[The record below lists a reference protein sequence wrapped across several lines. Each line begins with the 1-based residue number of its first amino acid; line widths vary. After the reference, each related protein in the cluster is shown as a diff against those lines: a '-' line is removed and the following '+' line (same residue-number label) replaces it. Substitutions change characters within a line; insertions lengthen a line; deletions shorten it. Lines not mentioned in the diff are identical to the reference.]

1 MLIMIAAAAV
11 LGIVALGLFLAFIWR
26 RVVPTNMVHIVQ
38 SSKKTV
44 SYGRGREA
52 GNTYYEV
59 PSFIPVFGVT
69 VTQFPES
76 IFDISLR
83 DYEAYDTG
91 RLPFVVDIKAFF
103 RIADS
108 QIAAQRVANFPE
120 LQNQLMGVLQ
130 GAVRGILGN
139 NKLENIMQDRSNL
152 GEQFTKEVNDQ
163 LQEWGVTTAKMI
175 EFMDIRDSAGSQV
188 IQNMMAKEKSR
199 IEKESRVTV
208 ADNIRE
214 AEMKEIEAK
223 REIALTR
230 TQAEQQVGI
239 REAEAAKE
247 VGIAKEKSNQEVQTE
262 AKITTEKVMEVQKV
276 QSVKQAEINKE
287 VAIVKADEDKQVR
300 VVNAEADKQATVIKA
315 QAEKES
321 TVQIADGN
329 LIATKKSAE
338 GIQAEGLAKAEAEKA
353 ILLAPVNAQLTLAKE
368 IGENQSYQAYL
379 IEVRKVEAT
388 EAVGKEMA
396 QAMREADLKV
406 IANSGS
412 VQNGVASLG
421 DIFTPAG
428 GTSIAGM
435 LEALSQTDTGKA
447 LIAGVTSK
455 LGGTP
460 VVDDKAAAKTTRG
473 SKWAAPKE

>member
-1 MLIMIAAAAV
+1 MLMYIIGGGAV
-11 LGIVALGLFLAFIWR
+11 LAVAVLALFLAFIWR

-44 SYGRGREA
+44 SYGRGRDA
-52 GNTYYEV
+52 GNTYYAV
-59 PSFIPVFGVT
+59 PSFIPIFGVT

-108 QIAAQRVANFPE
+108 QIAAQRVANFTE
-120 LQNQLMGVLQ
+120 LQGQLMGVLQ

-139 NKLENIMQDRSNL
+139 DRLENIMQDRSTL
-152 GEQFTKEVNDQ
+152 GEKFTKEVNDQ

-175 EFMDIRDSAGSQV
+175 EFMDIRDTAGSQV

-214 AEMKEIEAK
+214 AEMKEIEAQ

-239 REAEAAKE
+239 RQAEADKQ

-262 AKITTEKVMEVQKV
+262 AKITTERLMEVKKV
-276 QSVKQAEINKE
+276 EEVKAAEIAKD
-287 VAIVKADEDKQVR
+287 VAVVKAEQDKQVQ
-300 VVNAEADKQATVIKA
+300 VVNAD
-315 QAEKES
+315 AEKEA
-321 TVQIADGN
+321 TVRIAEGQ
-329 LIATKKSAE
+329 LSATLKNAE
-338 GIQAEGLAKAEAEKA
+338 GIQAEGAAKAEAEKA
-353 ILLAPVNAQLTLAKE
+353 MLLAPVNAQLTLAKE
-368 IGENQSYQAYL
+368 IGDNEGYQTYL
-379 IEVRKVEAT
+379 ISVRNIEAT
-388 EAVGKEMA
+388 ESVGKEMA
-396 QAMREADLKV
+396 GAIKAADVKI
-406 IANSGS
+406 IANSGD
-412 VQNGVASLG
+412 VQSGIGNLA
-421 DIFTPAG
+421 DIFTPKG
-428 GTSIAGM
+428 GTSIGGM
-435 LEALSQTDTGKA
+435 LEGLVQTDQGKA
-447 LIAGVTSK
+447 LLNGVLTR
-455 LGGTP
+455 LNTEAET
-460 VVDDKAAAKTTRG
+460 VAAK
-473 SKWAAPKE
+473 APKAPKTTK

>member
-1 MLIMIAAAAV
+1 MLIIAGV
-11 LGIVALGLFLAFIWR
+11 VALFTVFTIGLFLAFIWR

-44 SYGRGREA
+44 SYGRGRVD
-52 GNTYYEV
+52 GNTYYAI
-59 PSFIPVFGVT
+59 PSFIPFFGVT
-69 VTQFPES
+69 VTHFPES

-120 LQNQLMGVLQ
+120 LQGQLMGVLQ

-152 GEQFTKEVNDQ
+152 GEMFTKEVNDQ

-175 EFMDIRDSAGSQV
+175 EFMDIRDSNGSQV

-247 VGIAKEKSNQEVQTE
+247 VGIAKEKSNQQVQTE

-276 QSVKQAEINKE
+276 QNVAQAEIDKE
-287 VAIVKADEDKQVR
+287 VAIVKANEQKQVQ
-300 VVNAEADKQATVIKA
+300 VVNAQATKESQIIKA
-315 QAEKES
+315 DAEKES
-321 TVQIADGN
+321 TVRIADGN
-329 LIATKKSAE
+329 LQATLKQSE

-435 LEALSQTDTGKA
+435 LEALAQTDQGKA
-447 LIAGVTSK
+447 LIGGITSK

-460 VVDDKAAAKTTRG
+460 VDATP
-473 SKWAAPKE
+473 APKRKGKWVAPEA

>member
-1 MLIMIAAAAV
+1 MLMYSIIGVAV
-11 LGIVALGLFLAFIWR
+11 LAILGVSLFLAFIWR

-44 SYGRGREA
+44 SYGRGRDA
-52 GNTYYEV
+52 GNTYYAI
-59 PSFIPVFGVT
+59 PAFIPVFGVT

-76 IFDISLR
+76 IFDISLKN
-83 DYEAYDTG
+83 YEAYDTG
-91 RLPFVVDIKAFF
+91 RLPFVVDVKAFF

-108 QIAAQRVANFPE
+108 QIAAQRVANFME
-120 LQNQLMGVLQ
+120 LQGQLEGVLQ
-130 GAVRGILGN
+130 GAIRGILGN
-139 NKLENIMQDRSNL
+139 DRLENIMQDRSTL
-152 GEQFTKEVNDQ
+152 GEKFTKEVNDQ

-175 EFMDIRDSAGSQV
+175 EFMDIRDTSGSQV

-239 REAEAAKE
+239 RQAESEKN
-247 VGIAKEKSNQEVQTE
+247 VGIAKEKSNQEIQTE
-262 AKITTEKVMEVQKV
+262 AKITTERLMEVKKV
-276 QSVKQAEINKE
+276 EDVKAAEIAKE
-287 VAIVKADEDKQVR
+287 VAVVRAQQDKEVQ
-300 VVNAEADKQATVIKA
+300 VVNAE
-315 QAEKES
+315 AEKES
-321 TVQIADGN
+321 TVRIATGKLD
-329 LIATKKSAE
+329 ATKKDAE
-338 GIQAEGLAKAEAEKA
+338 GIQAVGNAKAEAEKA
-353 ILLAPVNAQLTLAKE
+353 MLLAPVNAQLTLAKE
-368 IGENQSYQAYL
+368 IGENQAYQTYL

-388 EAVGKEMA
+388 ESVGKEMA
-396 QAMREADLKV
+396 VAMSKADLKV

-435 LEALSQTDTGKA
+435 LEALAQTDQGKA
-447 LIAGVTSK
+447 LVEGVTAK
-455 LGGTP
+455 LS
-460 VVDDKAAAKTTRG
+460 AAKPAKKA
-473 SKWAAPKE
+473 S

>member
-1 MLIMIAAAAV
+1 MIMYLIIGAIALSFITIA
-11 LGIVALGLFLAFIWR
+11 LFLTFIWR

-44 SYGRGREA
+44 SYGRGRDA
-52 GNTYYEV
+52 GNTYYAI
-59 PSFIPVFGVT
+59 PSFIPFFGVT

-76 IFDISLR
+76 IFDISLS

-108 QIAAQRVANFPE
+108 QIAAQRVANFTE
-120 LQNQLMGVLQ
+120 LQGQLKGVLQ

-152 GEQFTKEVNDQ
+152 GEMFTKEVNDQ

-175 EFMDIRDSAGSQV
+175 EFMDIRDSSGSQV

-214 AEMKEIEAK
+214 AEMKEIEAQ

-239 REAEAAKE
+239 RQAEADKE

-262 AKITTEKVMEVQKV
+262 AKITTEKLMEVKKV
-276 QSVKQAEINKE
+276 EEIKAAEIAKDVAVVKAQQDKE
-287 VAIVKADEDKQVR
+287 VQV
-300 VVNAEADKQATVIKA
+300 VTAE
-315 QAEKES
+315 AEKES
-321 TVQIADGN
+321 TVRIAEGQ
-329 LIATKKSAE
+329 LSATLKNAE
-338 GIQAEGLAKAEAEKA
+338 GIQAEGAAKAEAEKA
-353 ILLAPVNAQLTLAKE
+353 MLLAPVNAQLTLAKE
-368 IGENQSYQAYL
+368 IGDNEGYQTYL
-379 IEVRKVEAT
+379 ISVRNIEAT

-396 QAMREADLKV
+396 GAIKAADVKI
-406 IANSGS
+406 IANSGD
-412 VQNGVASLG
+412 VQSGIGNLA
-421 DIFTPAG
+421 DIFTPKG
-428 GTSIAGM
+428 GTSIGGM
-435 LEALSQTDTGKA
+435 LEGLVQTEQGKA
-447 LIAGVTSK
+447 LVNGVLTR
-455 LGGTP
+455 LNAEPEAAT
-460 VVDDKAAAKTTRG
+460 VVAR
-473 SKWAAPKE
+473 APKAPKATK

>member
-1 MLIMIAAAAV
+1 MNPLMLAGGAAV
-11 LGIVALGLFLAFIWR
+11 LAILGLTLFLAFIWR

-38 SSKKTV
+38 SSKNTI

-52 GNTYYEV
+52 GNTYYEI
-59 PSFIPVFGVT
+59 PSFIPFFGVT

-76 IFDISLR
+76 IFDISLK

-108 QIAAQRVANFPE
+108 QIAAQRVANFGE

-139 NKLENIMQDRSNL
+139 NRLENIMQDRSNL

-163 LQEWGVTTAKMI
+163 LQEWGVMTAKMI
-175 EFMDIRDSAGSQV
+175 EFMDIRDSSGSQV
-188 IQNMMAKEKSR
+188 IANMMAKEKSR

-239 REAEAAKE
+239 RQAEAEKE

-262 AKITTEKVMEVQKV
+262 AKITTERVMEVKKV
-276 QSVKQAEINKE
+276 EDVKSAEIAKE
-287 VAIVKADEDKQVR
+287 VAIVKAEQDKQVQ
-300 VVNAEADKQATVIKA
+300 VVNAD
-315 QAEKES
+315 AEKES
-321 TVQIADGN
+321 TIRIAAGKLD
-329 LIATKKSAE
+329 ATKKDAE
-338 GIQAEGLAKAEAEKA
+338 GIQAVGSAKAEAEKA
-353 ILLAPVNAQLTLAKE
+353 MLLAPVNAQLTLAKE

-396 QAMREADLKV
+396 VAMSKADLKV

-435 LEALSQTDTGKA
+435 LEALAQTDQGKA
-447 LIAGVTSK
+447 LVEGVTAK
-455 LGGTP
+455 LGATP
-460 VVDDKAAAKTTRG
+460 AAAKPA
-473 SKWAAPKE
+473 KK

>member
-1 MLIMIAAAAV
+1 MNPLILAGGAAV
-11 LGIVALGLFLAFIWR
+11 LALIGISLFLAFIWR

-38 SSKKTV
+38 SSKSTV
-44 SYGRGREA
+44 SYGRGRDA
-52 GNTYYEV
+52 GNTYYEI
-59 PSFIPVFGVT
+59 PSFIPFFGVT

-76 IFDISLR
+76 IFDISLK

-108 QIAAQRVANFPE
+108 QIAAQRVANFGE

-139 NKLENIMQDRSNL
+139 NRLENIMQDRSNL

-175 EFMDIRDSAGSQV
+175 EFMDIRDSNGSQV

-239 REAEAAKE
+239 RQAEAEKE

-262 AKITTEKVMEVQKV
+262 AKITTERVMEVKKV
-276 QSVKQAEINKE
+276 EEVKAAEIAKE
-287 VAIVKADEDKQVR
+287 VAVVKAEQDKQVQ
-300 VVNAEADKQATVIKA
+300 VVNAEAEKEATVR
-315 QAEKES
+315 
-321 TVQIADGN
+321 IATGKLD
-329 LIATKKSAE
+329 ATKKDAE
-338 GIQAEGLAKAEAEKA
+338 GIAAVGTAKAEAEKQM
-353 ILLAPVNAQLTLAKE
+353 LLAPVNAQITLANE
-368 IGENQSYQAYL
+368 IGSNEGYQAYL

-388 EAVGKEMA
+388 EVVGKEMA
-396 QAMREADLKV
+396 AAMAKADLKV

-435 LEALSQTDTGKA
+435 LEALAQTDQGKA
-447 LIAGVTSK
+447 LVEGVTAK
-455 LGGTP
+455 LGATP
-460 VVDDKAAAKTTRG
+460 AAAKPA
-473 SKWAAPKE
+473 KK

>member
-1 MLIMIAAAAV
+1 MNPLIIAGSIAV
-11 LGIVALGLFLAFIWR
+11 LAILGVALFLAFIWR

-52 GNTYYEV
+52 GNTYYAV
-59 PSFIPVFGVT
+59 PSFIPIFGVT
-69 VTQFPES
+69 VTHFPES

-108 QIAAQRVANFPE
+108 QIAAQRVANFTE
-120 LQNQLMGVLQ
+120 LQGQLMGVLQ

-152 GEQFTKEVNDQ
+152 GEMFTKEVNDQ

-175 EFMDIRDSAGSQV
+175 EFMDIRDSNGSQV

-239 REAEAAKE
+239 RQAEAEKE

-262 AKITTEKVMEVQKV
+262 AKITTERVMEVKKV
-276 QSVKQAEINKE
+276 EDVKSAEIAKE
-287 VAIVKADEDKQVR
+287 VAVVKAQQDKEVQ
-300 VVNAEADKQATVIKA
+300 VVNAD
-315 QAEKES
+315 AEKEA
-321 TVQIADGN
+321 TVRIATGKLD
-329 LIATKKSAE
+329 ATKKDAE
-338 GIQAEGLAKAEAEKA
+338 GIQAVGNAKAEAEKA
-353 ILLAPVNAQLTLAKE
+353 MLLAPVNAQLTLAKE
-368 IGENQSYQAYL
+368 IGENQAYQTYL

-388 EAVGKEMA
+388 ESVGKEMA
-396 QAMREADLKV
+396 VAMSKADLKV

-435 LEALSQTDTGKA
+435 LEALAQTEQGKA
-447 LIAGVTSK
+447 LVAGVTTK
-455 LGGTP
+455 LSGETT
-460 VVDDKAAAKTTRG
+460 KTT
-473 SKWAAPKE
+473 KK

>member
-1 MLIMIAAAAV
+1 MNIIIMMIAAGAATFFT
-11 LGIVALGLFLAFIWR
+11 FLLLLAVIWR

-38 SSKKTV
+38 STKKTV

-52 GNTYYEV
+52 GNTYYAI
-59 PSFIPVFGVT
+59 PSFIPFFGIT

-108 QIAAQRVANFPE
+108 QIAAQRVANFQE
-120 LQNQLMGVLQ
+120 LQGQLMGVLQ

-139 NKLENIMQDRSNL
+139 DRLENIMQDRSTL
-152 GEQFTKEVNDQ
+152 GEKFTKEVNDQ

-239 REAEAAKE
+239 RQAEADKE
-247 VGIAKEKSNQEVQTE
+247 VGIAKEKSHQEVQTE
-262 AKITTEKVMEVQKV
+262 AKITTERVMEVKKV
-276 QSVKQAEINKE
+276 EEVKSAEIAKE
-287 VAIVKADEDKQVR
+287 VAVVRAEQDKQVQ
-300 VVNAEADKQATVIKA
+300 VVNAD
-315 QAEKES
+315 AEKES
-321 TVQIADGN
+321 TVRIATGKLD
-329 LIATKKSAE
+329 ATKKDAE
-338 GIQAEGLAKAEAEKA
+338 GIAAIGTAKAEAERQM
-353 ILLAPVNAQLTLAKE
+353 LLAPVNAQITLATE
-368 IGENQSYQAYL
+368 IGSNDGYQAYL
-379 IEVRKVEAT
+379 IEVRKVEAS
-388 EAVGKEMA
+388 EVVGKEMA
-396 QAMREADLKV
+396 MAMAKADLKV

-421 DIFTPAG
+421 DIFSPAG

-435 LEALSQTDTGKA
+435 IEALSQTDQGKA
-447 LIAGVTSK
+447 LVDGVVTK
-455 LGGTP
+455 LNTAP
-460 VVDDKAAAKTTRG
+460 TKKA
-473 SKWAAPKE
+473 

>member
-1 MLIMIAAAAV
+1 MLMYVIAGA
-11 LGIVALGLFLAFIWR
+11 VALTLFAVALFLAFIWR

-44 SYGRGREA
+44 SYGRGRDA
-52 GNTYYEV
+52 GNTYYAI
-59 PSFIPVFGVT
+59 PSFIPFFGVT

-108 QIAAQRVANFPE
+108 QIAAQRVANFTE
-120 LQNQLMGVLQ
+120 LQGQLMGVLQ

-152 GEQFTKEVNDQ
+152 GEMFTKEVNDQ

-214 AEMKEIEAK
+214 AEMKEIEAQ

-239 REAEAAKE
+239 RQAEADKE
-247 VGIAKEKSNQEVQTE
+247 VGIAKEKSNQEVQSE
-262 AKITTEKVMEVQKV
+262 AKITTEKLMEVKKV
-276 QSVKQAEINKE
+276 EEIKAAEIARD
-287 VAIVKADEDKQVR
+287 VAVVKAEQDKQVQ
-300 VVNAEADKQATVIKA
+300 VVTAD
-315 QAEKES
+315 AEKEA
-321 TVQIADGN
+321 TVRIAEGQ
-329 LIATKKSAE
+329 LSATLKNAE
-338 GIQAEGLAKAEAEKA
+338 GIQAEGAAKAEAEKA
-353 ILLAPVNAQLTLAKE
+353 MLLAPVNAQLTLAKE
-368 IGENQSYQAYL
+368 IGDNEGYQTYL
-379 IEVRKVEAT
+379 ISVRNIEAT

-396 QAMREADLKV
+396 GAIKAADVKI
-406 IANSGS
+406 IANSGD
-412 VQNGVASLG
+412 VQSGVGNLA
-421 DIFTPAG
+421 DIFTPKG
-428 GTSIAGM
+428 GTSIGGM
-435 LEALSQTDTGKA
+435 LEGLVQTEQGKA
-447 LIAGVTSK
+447 LVNSVLTRLNNEPETATVAAK
-455 LGGTP
+455 AP
-460 VVDDKAAAKTTRG
+460 KPAKAAK
-473 SKWAAPKE
+473 

>member
-11 LGIVALGLFLAFIWR
+11 LGLLTLALFLAFIWR

-44 SYGRGREA
+44 SYGRGRA
-52 GNTYYEV
+52 DGNTYYEI
-59 PSFIPVFGVT
+59 PSFIPIFGVT

-108 QIAAQRVANFPE
+108 QIAAQRVANFTE
-120 LQNQLMGVLQ
+120 LQGQLMGVLQ

-152 GEQFTKEVNDQ
+152 GEMFTKEVNDQ

-175 EFMDIRDSAGSQV
+175 EFMDIRDSNGSQV

-247 VGIAKEKSNQEVQTE
+247 VGIAKEKSNQQVQTE

-276 QSVKQAEINKE
+276 QSVKQAEIDKE
-287 VAIVKADEDKQVR
+287 VAIVKADEQKQVQ
-300 VVNAEADKQATVIKA
+300 VVSAQATKEAQIIKA

-329 LIATKKSAE
+329 LQATLKQAE

-396 QAMREADLKV
+396 QAMKEADLKV

-460 VVDDKAAAKTTRG
+460 VDDKAAAKTTKG
-473 SKWAAPKE
+473 SKWAAKE

>member
-1 MLIMIAAAAV
+1 MIYAIAALAV
-11 LGIVALGLFLAFIWR
+11 VGVLLGLGLFFALLFR

-38 SSKKTV
+38 SSKKTI

-52 GNTYYEV
+52 GNTYYEI
-59 PSFIPVFGVT
+59 PSFVPFLGVT

-108 QIAAQRVANFPE
+108 QIAAQRVANFSE

-175 EFMDIRDSAGSQV
+175 EFMDIRDSSGSQV

-239 REAEAAKE
+239 RQAEAEKE
-247 VGIAKEKSNQEVQTE
+247 VGIAKEKSNQQVQTE

-276 QSVKQAEINKE
+276 QNVKQAEIDKE
-287 VAIVKADEDKQVR
+287 VAIVKANEQKQVQ
-300 VVNAEADKQATVIKA
+300 VVNAQATKEAQIIKA
-315 QAEKES
+315 QAEKEA

-329 LIATKKSAE
+329 LQATLKQAE

-353 ILLAPVNAQLTLAKE
+353 ILLAPVNAQITLATE
-368 IGENQSYQAYL
+368 IGSNENYQKYL
-379 IEVRKVEAT
+379 IEIRKVEAT
-388 EAVGKEMA
+388 ENVGKEMA
-396 QAMREADLKV
+396 GAMKTADLKI
-406 IANSGS
+406 IANSGD
-412 VQNGVASLG
+412 VQSGVGKLADVFS
-421 DIFTPAG
+421 PAG

-435 LEALSQTDTGKA
+435 LTALSQTEEGQA
-447 LIAGVTSK
+447 LVNGVVSK

-460 VVDDKAAAKTTRG
+460 PKD
-473 SKWAAPKE
+473 APKK

>member
-175 EFMDIRDSAGSQV
+175 EFMDIRDSSGSQV

-368 IGENQSYQAYL
+368 IGENQNYQAYL
-379 IEVRKVEAT
+379 IEVRRVEAT

-421 DIFTPAG
+421 DIFTPTG

-447 LIAGVTSK
+447 LIGGLTSK

-460 VVDDKAAAKTTRG
+460 VTEAPKPAAKRG
-473 SKWAAPKE
+473 KWTAPKE

>member
-368 IGENQSYQAYL
+368 IGENQNYQAYL
-379 IEVRKVEAT
+379 IEVRRVEAT

-396 QAMREADLKV
+396 QAMRDADLKV

-460 VVDDKAAAKTTRG
+460 VVDDKAAAKTVRKG
-473 SKWAAPKE
+473 KWTAPEA

>member
-1 MLIMIAAAAV
+1 MLMYLIIGAASLTVAV
-11 LGIVALGLFLAFIWR
+11 LALFLAFIWR

-44 SYGRGREA
+44 SYGRGRDA
-52 GNTYYEV
+52 GNTYYAV
-59 PSFIPVFGVT
+59 PSFIPIFGVT

-108 QIAAQRVANFPE
+108 QIAAQRVANFQE
-120 LQNQLMGVLQ
+120 LQGQLMGVLQ

-139 NKLENIMQDRSNL
+139 DRLENIMQDRSTL
-152 GEQFTKEVNDQ
+152 GEKFTKEVNDQ

-175 EFMDIRDSAGSQV
+175 EFMDIRDTAGSQV

-214 AEMKEIEAK
+214 AEMKEIEAQ

-239 REAEAAKE
+239 RQAEADKQ

-262 AKITTEKVMEVQKV
+262 AKITTERLMEVKKV
-276 QSVKQAEINKE
+276 EEVKAAEIAKD
-287 VAIVKADEDKQVR
+287 VAVVKAEQDKQVQ
-300 VVNAEADKQATVIKA
+300 VVNAD
-315 QAEKES
+315 AEKES
-321 TVQIADGN
+321 TVRIAEGQ
-329 LIATKKSAE
+329 LSATLKNAE
-338 GIQAEGLAKAEAEKA
+338 GIQAEGAAKAEAEKA
-353 ILLAPVNAQLTLAKE
+353 MLLAPVNAQLTLAKE
-368 IGENQSYQAYL
+368 IGDNEGYQTYL
-379 IEVRKVEAT
+379 ISVRNIEAT
-388 EAVGKEMA
+388 ESVGKEMA
-396 QAMREADLKV
+396 GAIKAADVKI
-406 IANSGS
+406 IANSGD
-412 VQNGVASLG
+412 VQSGIGNLA
-421 DIFTPAG
+421 DIFTPKG
-428 GTSIAGM
+428 GTSIGGM
-435 LEALSQTDTGKA
+435 LEGLVQTDQGKA
-447 LIAGVTSK
+447 LLNGVLTRLNNEPEAATTVAK
-455 LGGTP
+455 AP
-460 VVDDKAAAKTTRG
+460 RAPKAAK
-473 SKWAAPKE
+473 

>member
-1 MLIMIAAAAV
+1 MSAIILIAAIAAV
-11 LGIVALGLFLAFIWR
+11 SIFGFALFLSFIWR

-44 SYGRGREA
+44 SYGRGRA
-52 GNTYYEV
+52 DGNTYYAI
-59 PSFIPVFGVT
+59 PAFIPFFGVT
-69 VTQFPES
+69 VTSFPES

-120 LQNQLMGVLQ
+120 LQGQLMGVLQ

-139 NKLENIMQDRSNL
+139 DRLENIMQDRSTL
-152 GEQFTKEVNDQ
+152 GEKFTTEVNDQ

-175 EFMDIRDSAGSQV
+175 EFMDIRDAAGSAV
-188 IQNMMAKEKSR
+188 ISNMMAKEKSR

-262 AKITTEKVMEVQKV
+262 AKITTERVMEVQKV
-276 QSVKQAEINKE
+276 QNVKQAEIE
-287 VAIVKADEDKQVR
+287 RDVAAVKAEQDKQVQ
-300 VVNAEADKQATVIKA
+300 VVNAQATKESQIIKA
-315 QAEKES
+315 DAEKES
-321 TVQIADGN
+321 TVRIADGN
-329 LIATKKSAE
+329 LQATLKQAE

-368 IGENQSYQAYL
+368 IGENHSYQAYL

-388 EAVGKEMA
+388 EVVGKEMA
-396 QAMREADLKV
+396 SAMAKADLKV

-421 DIFTPAG
+421 DIFTPSG

-435 LEALSQTDTGKA
+435 LEALSQTDQGKA
-447 LIAGVTSK
+447 LVDSVVTK
-455 LGGTP
+455 LSG
-460 VVDDKAAAKTTRG
+460 DQ
-473 SKWAAPKE
+473 AAPKKSK

>member
-1 MLIMIAAAAV
+1 MNIIIMMIAAGAATFFT
-11 LGIVALGLFLAFIWR
+11 LLLLLAVIWR

-38 SSKKTV
+38 STKKTV

-52 GNTYYEV
+52 GNTYYAI
-59 PSFIPVFGVT
+59 PSFIPFFGIT

-108 QIAAQRVANFPE
+108 QIAAQRVANFQE
-120 LQNQLMGVLQ
+120 LQGQLMGVLQ

-139 NKLENIMQDRSNL
+139 DRLENIMQDRSTL
-152 GEQFTKEVNDQ
+152 GEKFTKEVNDQ

-239 REAEAAKE
+239 RQAEADKE
-247 VGIAKEKSNQEVQTE
+247 VGIAKEKSHQEVQTE
-262 AKITTEKVMEVQKV
+262 AKITTERVMEVKKV
-276 QSVKQAEINKE
+276 EEVKTAEIAKE
-287 VAIVKADEDKQVR
+287 VAVVRAEQDKQVQ
-300 VVNAEADKQATVIKA
+300 VVNAD
-315 QAEKES
+315 AEKES
-321 TVQIADGN
+321 TVRIATGKLD
-329 LIATKKSAE
+329 ATKKDAE
-338 GIQAEGLAKAEAEKA
+338 GITAIGAAKAEAEKQM
-353 ILLAPVNAQLTLAKE
+353 LLAPVNAQITLATE
-368 IGENQSYQAYL
+368 IGSNDGYQAYL
-379 IEVRKVEAT
+379 IEVRKVEAS
-388 EAVGKEMA
+388 EVVGKEMA
-396 QAMREADLKV
+396 MAMAKADLKV

-435 LEALSQTDTGKA
+435 LEALSQTDQGKA
-447 LIAGVTSK
+447 LIDGVVTK
-455 LGGTP
+455 LNTAP
-460 VVDDKAAAKTTRG
+460 TKKA
-473 SKWAAPKE
+473 